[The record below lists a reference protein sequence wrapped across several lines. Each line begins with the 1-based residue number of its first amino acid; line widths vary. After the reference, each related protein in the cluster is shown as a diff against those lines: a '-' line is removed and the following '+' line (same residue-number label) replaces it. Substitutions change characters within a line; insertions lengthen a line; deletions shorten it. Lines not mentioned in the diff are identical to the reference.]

1 MNIKVPYRLDIRNNN
16 RDINFWNCTNEST
29 PREALQPLEV
39 QPGPV
44 YQTLATVARWR
55 GEVVA
60 RCPSSPLATLRRRT
74 RVDGRYA
81 QSRL

>member
-44 YQTLATVARWR
+44 YQTLATVARW
-55 GEVVA
+55 
-60 RCPSSPLATLRRRT
+60 
-74 RVDGRYA
+74 
-81 QSRL
+81 